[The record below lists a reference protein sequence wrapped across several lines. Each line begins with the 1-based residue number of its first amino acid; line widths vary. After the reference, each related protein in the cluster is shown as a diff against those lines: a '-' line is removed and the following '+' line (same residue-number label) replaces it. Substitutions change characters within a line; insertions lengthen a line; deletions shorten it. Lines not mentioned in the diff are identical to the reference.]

1 MKKALALLL
10 SFSMIIATGCS
21 AQNES
26 DVPSPEDNTKIES
39 DVIPSIDEQLG
50 IHEEDRDFD
59 KLSDPDLQRYIED
72 TVYSDLVYR
81 LADEGYYVE
90 NVEAT
95 YISKEYLEELE
106 YNSKENVYFGYTL
119 TELIDQFEGE
129 KFVFTLGDD
138 GTTVVEEFQDYD
150 DTYEKAIKNV
160 AIGTGVILVCV
171 TVSAATG
178 GAAPAVSMIFAA
190 SAKSGAVMALS
201 GGTISGVASGVIT
214 GIKTKDFD
222 TALKAAAKS
231 GSEAFK
237 WGAITGAVAGG
248 AAETAGLR
256 GATANGLS
264 MNEAATIQ
272 RESKYPLDV
281 IKEFQNMDQYKICKD
296 AGLKPQ
302 MINGKTA
309 LVREIDWKYTDEFG
323 RTNLQR
329 VRDGLS
335 PIDPASGKA
344 YELHHIGQKT
354 DSTLA
359 ILTKTEHMQNG
370 NDLIWHNKA
379 VPSAVHNEANEAAWE
394 ATRAAFWKTLANLA
408 EGAM

>member
-1 MKKALALLL
+1 MKKIVALLL
-10 SFSMIIATGCS
+10 VFIMIIGTGCS
-21 AQNES
+21 SKTSSKEPAS
-26 DVPSPEDNTKIES
+26 DENTEAS
-39 DVIPSIDEQLG
+39 TEQIPSIEEQLG
-50 IHEEDRDFD
+50 IHDEDRNFD
-59 KLSDPDLQRYIED
+59 KLSDPDLQRYLED

-119 TELIDQFEGE
+119 SGLIDQFEGE

-138 GTTVVEEFQDYD
+138 GTTVVEAFQSYD

-190 SAKSGAVMALS
+190 SAKSGAIMALS

-222 TALKAAAKS
+222 AALKSAAKN
-231 GSEAFK
+231 GSEGFK
-237 WGAITGAVAGG
+237 WGAISGALAGG
-248 AAETAGLR
+248 ASETIGLR

-281 IKEFQNMDQYKICKD
+281 IKEFKNMDQYKICKD

-302 MINGKTA
+302 MINGRTA

-329 VRDGLS
+329 VREGLS
-335 PIDPASGKA
+335 PLDPASGKA
-344 YELHHIGQKT
+344 YELHHIGQKA

-359 ILTKTEHMQNG
+359 ILTKSEHMQNG
-370 NDLIWHNKA
+370 NDLIWHNKV
-379 VPSAVHNEANEAAWE
+379 VPSAVHNEANEALWE
-394 ATRAAFWKTLANLA
+394 TQKAAFWKTLAKIA